1 MTAVRVTAGLG
12 ARVGTTVE
20 VEGIAVNAAGGAI
33 VMLEDGPVYIA
44 GLDAWDDATRGTEVR
59 YRGVLRI
66 RDGGDQI
73 TVLGEPTHGI
83 PSEHWV
89 IESGSRVD

>member
-1 MTAVRVTAGLG
+1 MSPV
-12 ARVGTTVE
+12 ARTQVGTTVT
-20 VEGIAVNAAGGAI
+20 VEGVAVNAAAGAV
-33 VMLEDGPVYIA
+33 VMTEQGPIYIA
-44 GLDAWDDATRGTEVR
+44 GLAAWDDATRGSEVR
-59 YRGVLRI
+59 YRGVLQI

-83 PSEHWV
+83 PSEHYV

>member
-1 MTAVRVTAGLG
+1 MARQPNLRATVG
-12 ARVGTTVE
+12 ATIT
-20 VEGIAVNAAGGAI
+20 VEGIAVNAAAGAV
-33 VMLEDGPVYIA
+33 VMTDEGPLYIDGLA
-44 GLDAWDDATRGTEVR
+44 AWDDATRGTEIR
-59 YRGVLRI
+59 YRGVLRV

-83 PSEHWV
+83 PSEHYV

>member
-1 MTAVRVTAGLG
+1 MTAVRVTAGLR
-12 ARVGTTVE
+12 ARAGTTIT

-44 GLDAWDDATRGTEVR
+44 GLAAWDDATRGTEVR

-73 TVLGEPTHGI
+73 TVLGDPTHGI

>member
-1 MTAVRVTAGLG
+1 MTRPASLAAQVGATVT
-12 ARVGTTVE
+12 
-20 VEGIAVNAAGGAI
+20 VEGIAVNAAAGAV
-33 VMLEDGPVYIA
+33 VMTDEGPVYIA
-44 GLDAWDDATRGTEVR
+44 GLEAWDDTTRGSEVR
-59 YRGVLRI
+59 YRGVLRV

-83 PSEHWV
+83 PSEHYV